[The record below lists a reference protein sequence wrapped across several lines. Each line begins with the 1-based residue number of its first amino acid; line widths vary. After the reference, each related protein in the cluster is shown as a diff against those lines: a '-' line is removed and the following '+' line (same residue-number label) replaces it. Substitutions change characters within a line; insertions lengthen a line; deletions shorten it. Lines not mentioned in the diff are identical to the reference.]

1 MVAMPH
7 WADQATISKY
17 MESMWG
23 TGLRVRKDEKGLVTR
38 DEVERCIKEVM
49 DGDRKDEFRR
59 NAAKWMQKAK
69 KAMQEGGSS
78 DKNIAEFAAKYSSC

>member
-23 TGLRVRKDEKGLVTR
+23 MGLRVCKDEKGLVKR
-38 DEVERCIKEVM
+38 DEVERCINEVM

-59 NAAKWMQKAK
+59 NAAKWMQKSK